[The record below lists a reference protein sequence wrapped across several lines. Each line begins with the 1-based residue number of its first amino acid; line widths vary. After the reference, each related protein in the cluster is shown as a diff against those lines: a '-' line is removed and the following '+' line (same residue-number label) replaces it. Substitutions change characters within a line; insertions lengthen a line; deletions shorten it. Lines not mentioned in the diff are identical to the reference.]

1 MRRSMRIAPAHW
13 TLKAISISSDIGV
26 AMRVAMNHSLATSK
40 KESLAE
46 LMGRIRQAFLDAR
59 LLEPAIRFSLMGEG
73 RVEGHSPID
82 RVLKRHPEMKRFE
95 TFSAAMGGPEL
106 RLLTNAAS
114 GETAEY
120 STILAIAAGVPR
132 SYPFS
137 AVVLHFHAPAFG
149 ERFIGLPKFGHS
161 LPGVMVTDNRWV
173 NGRHR
178 ALSVY
183 TVVNA
188 DEGDKKLPPNP
199 EPVDAVI
206 KACGK
211 VRRTDQVHQ
220 LAPDGRTIV
229 GSIPPAKVEAVK
241 AIVADYRARIKE
253 VVALADLPHSLPPAA
268 EIRLQNAGVIV
279 GPRKPVLEAAFKPMG
294 YACRGGSGEFHLT
307 RRTSGNL
314 TVELYLDVG
323 TWSHSVSAIFLVHGA
338 GFKASLGI
346 PVAPQD
352 VAFGQYPI
360 GDAAQW
366 QRIVENLAAM
376 VRELDRSFVPEIE
389 QAAWPTPAWY
399 RPTS

>member
-1 MRRSMRIAPAHW
+1 
-13 TLKAISISSDIGV
+13 
-26 AMRVAMNHSLATSK
+26 MRVARNHSLAASK

-46 LMGRIRQAFLDAR
+46 LTGRIRQAFLNAR
-59 LLEPAIRFSLMGEG
+59 LLEPTIRFSLMGEG
-73 RVEGHSPID
+73 RVEGYSPID
-82 RVLKRHPEMKRFE
+82 RVLKRYPEMKRFE

-114 GETAEY
+114 GEAAEY

-173 NGRHR
+173 NRRHR

-183 TVVNA
+183 TVVDA
-188 DEGDKKLPPNP
+188 DEGEASAESGGRRCRDQGLREGTPN
-199 EPVDAVI
+199 
-206 KACGK
+206 
-211 VRRTDQVHQ
+211 R
-220 LAPDGRTIV
+220 
-229 GSIPPAKVEAVK
+229 
-241 AIVADYRARIKE
+241 
-253 VVALADLPHSLPPAA
+253 PAA
-268 EIRLQNAGVIV
+268 STGAGWSNHRRFHPSRESGGGQGDCRRL
-279 GPRKPVLEAAFKPMG
+279 PRADKRGCGASRPAAQFAPG
-294 YACRGGSGEFHLT
+294 GGNPASECRGHRRSAQTRAGSRIQADGLCMPRGIGRVYLT

-323 TWSHSVSAIFLVHGA
+323 TWSHSVSAIFLAQGA
-338 GFKASLGI
+338 GFKVSLGI
-346 PVAPQD
+346 PVAPED
-352 VAFGQYPI
+352 PAFGQYPI

-389 QAAWPTPAWY
+389 RAAGPTQAWY
-399 RPTS
+399 QPNS